1 MINSKNNEMY
11 LESQRQE
18 PEKFNNKEF
27 EKWRMK
33 LKKVLYRN
41 SMNNYNKNIKSYS
54 YSNFPEGI

>member
-1 MINSKNNEMY
+1 MKK
-11 LESQRQE
+11 RQE